1 VRPGLA
7 FITKILA
14 RFQSNPGLDNLKVTK
29 KVLRYM
35 QGAKGYMLIYT
46 RFDNLEV
53 IRYSDCDYASCVD
66 IKESTSGY
74 VFTLARGGIS

>member
-1 VRPGLA
+1 
-7 FITKILA
+7 
-14 RFQSNPGLDNLKVTK
+14 
-29 KVLRYM
+29 M

-46 RFDNLEV
+46 RFDSLEV